1 MSDNYALLR
10 FSKKLL
16 EEQKTSYIL
25 ACREMFF
32 ESVYKPDLGVVLVIV
47 ENQAD
52 EEGEACRFAPD
63 CKETMQLFFNELLS
77 QYKLKEQDVPSS
89 KTPI

>member
-47 ENQAD
+47 EDQAD
-52 EEGEACRFAPD
+52 EEGQACRFAPD
-63 CKETMQLFFNELLS
+63 CKETMELFFNELLS
-77 QYKLKEQDVPSS
+77 QYKLKE
-89 KTPI
+89 